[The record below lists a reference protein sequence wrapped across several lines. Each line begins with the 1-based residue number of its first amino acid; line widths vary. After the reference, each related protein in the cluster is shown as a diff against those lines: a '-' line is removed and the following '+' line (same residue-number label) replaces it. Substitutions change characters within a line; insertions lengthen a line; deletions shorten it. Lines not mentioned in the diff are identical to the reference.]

1 MPSDNTMIPGHL
13 DLPWRIITEDGVT
26 CVVTDVRRGGPFYY
40 ICHIVGCLPGD
51 DSGRKAAQYICDCH
65 NNELKQRK
73 QEKTDENGKD

>member
-13 DLPWRIITEDGVT
+13 NLPWRVDADEGEI
-26 CVVTDVRRGGPFYY
+26 CVVTDVPRTGPFYY
-40 ICHIVGCLPGD
+40 ICRIYDCLPGD
-51 DSGRKAAQYICDCH
+51 SSGEKAAQHICDCH